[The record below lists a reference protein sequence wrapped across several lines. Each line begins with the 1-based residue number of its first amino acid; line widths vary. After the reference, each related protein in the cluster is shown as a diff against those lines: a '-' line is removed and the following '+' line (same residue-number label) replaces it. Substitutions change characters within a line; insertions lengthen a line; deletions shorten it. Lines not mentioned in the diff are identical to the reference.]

1 MPNIGDIIYL
11 SDLLPLFDLLNHNS
25 NYIIGQIIAVPF
37 NSAPSRTLICDGS
50 EISRDTYSE
59 LFTAIGTI
67 YGEGDGTTTFNIP
80 DLRDKWIK
88 YYGVENNIG
97 EILEEGLP
105 NITGSL
111 SNTACVRSN
120 KNSVSQSGALTCTI
134 TTTSSNIDGARYSW
148 GNLSSISFTA
158 SRSNSIY
165 GASSHVTPNSIV
177 LLPCIIYE

>member
-67 YGEGDGTTTFNIP
+67 YGEGDGSTTFNIP
-80 DLRDKWIK
+80 
-88 YYGVENNIG
+88 
-97 EILEEGLP
+97 ILW
-105 NITGSL
+105 
-111 SNTACVRSN
+111 RR
-120 KNSVSQSGALTCTI
+120 K
-134 TTTSSNIDGARYSW
+134 
-148 GNLSSISFTA
+148 
-158 SRSNSIY
+158 
-165 GASSHVTPNSIV
+165 
-177 LLPCIIYE
+177 